1 MTISKKLRS
10 LFLLCMCCFVVIQSQ
25 AQERFNIFARAGVR
39 KIYSEAYANINN
51 HEAYILGREINTE
64 SPFFFGLDFNYKLAP
79 KWRLSLQVDF
89 LNEHEHKFYNLTNRY
104 VFSHSLNVEELV
116 EYRFAPVFTSLTFER
131 EFSFLKRLKIVPKA
145 GAGFRMVNKR
155 GFETTYSNGTSDLNQ
170 LEVVNQAFNA
180 SFNKIDTNFTLGT
193 KIEYAQFYFDLNL
206 TYSFNNS
213 FTENLIY
220 DGQQQPTEV
229 QHTFVTFGIG
239 YNILR

>member
-10 LFLLCMCCFVVIQSQ
+10 LFLLCMCCFVVIQSH
-25 AQERFNIFARAGVR
+25 AQERLNIYARAGV
-39 KIYSEAYANINN
+39 KKLQTNAFVDINRG
-51 HEAYILGREINTE
+51 EAYIRGNEANIE

-180 SFNKIDTNFTLGT
+180 SFNKIDTNFTFGT